1 MAKGQKVMRWRRCSK
16 TCGQCA
22 QSFRGRKAD
31 DFEQGFSLV
40 EVLVSMLIAAIFVSI
55 TMQAILAAAV
65 FRARGDEY
73 DTAVSWIQEDHEKVI
88 QQAIQYESA
97 VVPYSSQC
105 GATNAANGVA
115 AGFLADAVHG
125 LGGQSVT
132 MGPRKMG
139 GKTYILSREGD
150 FANSSDPFR
159 LLQLTYTVL
168 PQGGGPPIATV
179 STEVIPQ
186 AVFNCPSS

>member
-1 MAKGQKVMRWRRCSK
+1 MMRWRCSK
-16 TCGQCA
+16 KCGQGI
-22 QSFRGRKAD
+22 QSHRGKKAD
-31 DFEQGFSLV
+31 AFNQGFSLV
-40 EVLVSMLIAAIFVSI
+40 EVLVSMLVAAIFVSI

-88 QQAIQYESA
+88 QQAFQYESA
-97 VVPYSSQC
+97 VVPHSSQC
-105 GATNAANGVA
+105 GATMAANGMA
-115 AGFLADAVHG
+115 AGFLLDSVNG
-125 LGGQSVT
+125 LGGKTVT
-132 MGPRKMG
+132 MGPRQMG
-139 GKTYILSREGD
+139 GKTYILNRVGD
-150 FANSSDPFR
+150 FSNSSDPFR

-168 PQGGGPPIATV
+168 PQDGGPPVATV